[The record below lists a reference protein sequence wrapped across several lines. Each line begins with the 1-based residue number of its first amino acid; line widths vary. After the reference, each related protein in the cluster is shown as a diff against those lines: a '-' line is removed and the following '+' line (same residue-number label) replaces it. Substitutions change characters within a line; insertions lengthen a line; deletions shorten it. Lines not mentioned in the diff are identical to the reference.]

1 MTNDESKLRTSERSP
16 GGRLLVRRPI
26 RDDLDDV
33 FRIHGDPRTNVH
45 DLAGPGRDLESCRK
59 LLDKW
64 LAHWDTYGFGYWV
77 VEIADTRRSDHRD
90 GAVVGVSGVRHG
102 VWLGRP
108 FLNLYYRFVPE
119 AWGCGYASEVARYAV
134 QWATSTHPDL
144 PVLARTRPGNIAS
157 RRVAEAV
164 GLVLQPDLEADDGHG
179 PMVVFGQPMAG
190 PT

>member
-1 MTNDESKLRTSERSP
+1 MTNDESKLRTSERTP
-16 GGRLLVRRPI
+16 GGRLLVRRPT

-45 DLAGPGRDLESCRK
+45 NLAGPGRDFGPCRK
-59 LLDKW
+59 LLDTW

-77 VEIADTRRSDHRD
+77 VEIADTTRIDHRV
-90 GAVVGVSGVRHG
+90 GAVVGFSGVRHG

-108 FLNLYYRFVPE
+108 VLNLYYRFALE
-119 AWGCGYASEVARYAV
+119 AWGHGYASEVARYAV
-134 QWATSTHPDL
+134 QWATTNHPDL

-164 GLVLQPDLEADDGHG
+164 GLVRQPDLEADDGHG
-179 PMVVFGQPMAG
+179 PLVVFGQPMAG

>member
-1 MTNDESKLRTSERSP
+1 MTNDESKLRPSERTP
-16 GGRLLVRRPI
+16 GGRLLVRRPT

-45 DLAGPGRDLESCRK
+45 NLAGPGRDLESCRN
-59 LLDKW
+59 LLATW

-77 VEIADTRRSDHRD
+77 VEIADTTCTDHRA
-90 GAVVGVSGVRHG
+90 GAVVGFSGVRHM

-108 FLNLYYRFVPE
+108 VLNLYYRFALE
-119 AWGCGYASEVARYAV
+119 AWGRGYACEVARYAV

-164 GLVLQPDLEADDGHG
+164 GLVRQPDLEGDDDHG
-179 PMVVFGQPMAG
+179 PMVVFGQPMSG